1 MSEPVAT
8 LPTKWV
14 ICGACNG
21 EGHVCHPAFEN
32 GITQSEM
39 AEWHEDEIRHYFA
52 GEYDVNCEE
61 CKATGKVRILD
72 PSRMT
77 FAQKREAVLIRQE
90 AREEAMAR
98 REMDADVRAERAMG
112 C

>member
-1 MSEPVAT
+1 MSELVTA

-21 EGHVCHPAFEN
+21 DGHVCHPAFEN
-32 GITQSEM
+32 GITHSEM
-39 AEWHEDEIRHYFA
+39 AEWHDDEIRHYFA
-52 GEYDVNCEE
+52 GEYDVNCEK
-61 CKATGKVRILD
+61 CNATGKVKILD

-77 FAQKREAVLIRQE
+77 FAQKRQAVLIRKE
-90 AREEAMAR
+90 EREEAMLR